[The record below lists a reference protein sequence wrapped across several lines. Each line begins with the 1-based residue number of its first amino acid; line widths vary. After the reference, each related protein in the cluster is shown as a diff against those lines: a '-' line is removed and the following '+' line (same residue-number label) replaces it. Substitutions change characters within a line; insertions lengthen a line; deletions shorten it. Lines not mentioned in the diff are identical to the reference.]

1 MNRATRLITTTVLTA
16 GLLWTPGAARAEST
30 RWVPVAGKNQVAFDA
45 KFSLGDFTGTGERL
59 AGGFSFDPADLRQPV
74 SGLVTIE
81 VAGLAT
87 GVSGRDRD
95 MRKALDAEHHPTMRF
110 TVEAV
115 ESSFPSITDKADVL
129 LTIRGQL
136 QIRDVERPFT
146 LLGRARMRDGT
157 VWVRGDGSLKMSEF
171 GIPPP
176 KRMFLSVADQIVVRF
191 DLTLSPER

>member
-1 MNRATRLITTTVLTA
+1 VHCTARLIATTAVIA
-16 GLLWTPGAARAEST
+16 SLLWPSAAARGEPT
-30 RWVPVAGKNQVAFDA
+30 RWAPVAGKSQVAFDA
-45 KFSLGDFTGTGERL
+45 KFSLGDFSGNCERL
-59 AGGFSFDPADLRQPV
+59 AGGFSLDPADLRQPI
-74 SGLVTIE
+74 SGLLTIE

-95 MRKALDAEHHPTMRF
+95 MRKALDAEHYPTMRF

-115 ESSFPSITDKADVL
+115 EASFPSVTDKADVL

-136 QIRDVERPFT
+136 LIRDVERPLT
-146 LLGRARMRDGT
+146 LLGRARLRDGT
-157 VWVRGDGSLKMSEF
+157 VWVRGDGTLKMSEF

-176 KRMFLSVADQIVVRF
+176 KRMFMSVADQLIVRF